1 LSQRR
6 LRRVPVGA
14 TAALA
19 AIAAPALAAT
29 GTATSTLTLNTA
41 PHILSVTVGPAS
53 VAFAG
58 CTGGDTPSP
67 GVMGFPNAQCQT
79 PSSGPQLLSVSD
91 PGQPERIL
99 VQGSDF
105 VPLGAASTPLANGR
119 WALCGS
125 DDRVAPACT
134 NHGAPG
140 QDQYRLATRGPGGRG
155 PSLSSGPQC
164 DTALTPGGCTLQPGQ
179 QCARRSSCSAPPW
192 RATRPTAT
200 RRP

>member
-1 LSQRR
+1 M
-6 LRRVPVGA
+6 
-14 TAALA
+14 
-19 AIAAPALAAT
+19 
-29 GTATSTLTLNTA
+29 NTA

-79 PSSGPQLLSVSD
+79 PSSGPQVLSVSD

-105 VPLGAASTPLANGR
+105 VALDASSTPLANGR

-125 DDRVAPACT
+125 DDRVAAACT

-140 QDQYRLATRGPGGRG
+140 QDQYRLGTRGPGGRG

-164 DTALTPGGCTLQPGQ
+164 DTALTPGGCALQPGQ
-179 QCARRSSCSAPPW
+179 QAREAFIMLGPSVASNPSNRYTTTVTWTAVAP
-192 RATRPTAT
+192 
-200 RRP
+200 